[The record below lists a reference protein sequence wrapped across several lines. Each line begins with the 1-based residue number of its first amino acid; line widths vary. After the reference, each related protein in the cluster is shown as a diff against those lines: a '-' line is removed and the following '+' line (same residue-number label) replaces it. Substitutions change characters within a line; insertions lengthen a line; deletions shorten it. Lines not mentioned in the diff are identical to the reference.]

1 MIEPSPS
8 VDAEPIPQSDPGRW
22 IVNRPVDLALLAV
35 PTVFTILA
43 LCLPIPT
50 EDAVSPLAF
59 LFLIVAFDVAHV
71 WSTLYLTYANP
82 AVVMRRRLLM
92 ALPIPLTIWFSY
104 RLHLHDPKLFWTLI
118 AYVAIHHF
126 VSQQWGFIALY
137 KFRHQ
142 ERDPID
148 KSLDKLALWTGAL
161 GPVAYWHT
169 LDVEFDWFGH
179 GEQFLH
185 ILPAS
190 LRGDILMFM
199 GAVGAIYVAR
209 QITHARA
216 GRFNWGK
223 NLWMLAAWASWGLA
237 VYRLDHPLVSL
248 ACVNLLHGIP
258 FLALVWV
265 RLHRYWKTESDP
277 EVRGRSRFVAF
288 LSGTGSARPSSRW
301 GWIGLAALFYLP
313 LLVLGVVEE
322 GAWERYVWGVRLDLA
337 WEPNKEQLSFVV
349 ALLATPQIVHY
360 ILDGWLWKMDG
371 SNPDLNV
378 ALGKSP
384 PSSEA

>member
-1 MIEPSPS
+1 MSEASPNPES
-8 VDAEPIPQSDPGRW
+8 TADASRW

-35 PTVFTILA
+35 PAAFTVLA
-43 LCLPIPT
+43 LCLPVPK
-50 EDAVSPLAF
+50 EGPDGAGVSLLAF

-82 AVVMRRRLLM
+82 AVVLRRRLLL
-92 ALPIPLTIWFSY
+92 ALPVPLTIWFSY
-104 RLHLHDPKLFWTLI
+104 RLHLHDPSLFWTLI

-126 VSQQWGFIALY
+126 ASQQWGFIALY

-161 GPVAYWHT
+161 GPVVYWHT
-169 LDVEFDWFGH
+169 LDVQFDWFGH
-179 GEQFLH
+179 GERFIH
-185 ILPAS
+185 KLPPT
-190 LRGDILMFM
+190 LQGDILLLMT
-199 GAVGAIYVAR
+199 AVGSVYVAR

-223 NLWMLAAWASWGLA
+223 NLWMLAVWASWGLA

-248 ACVNLLHGIP
+248 ACINLLHGIP

-265 RLHRYWKTESDP
+265 RLHRYWATQSDP
-277 EVRGRSRFVAF
+277 EVRGRSRLVAF
-288 LSGTGSARPSSRW
+288 LSGTGDSKPASKL

-313 LLVLGVVEE
+313 LLVLAVLEE
-322 GAWERYVWGVRLDLA
+322 GAWERYVWGVRVDLA
-337 WEPNKEQLSFVV
+337 WKPTEAQLSFVV

-371 SNPDLNV
+371 SNPDLNI

-384 PSSEA
+384 PPGS